1 MAKDTTSGS
10 GVLDNIL
17 LSTKCDLTQITSE
30 TEDLMMH
37 ENSPL
42 HDEPEPSSDATANF
56 GPRNVSSPKSNSD
69 NQKIDLL
76 MNDITPVVTTL
87 NKAYEDSLLHESDE
101 DINNSEVSPP
111 KQIKLTTATTE
122 SESPIGVVDSLGSEV
137 NTEEKTG
144 PAISEKIAKA
154 LDNTGHNKLDCFF
167 TMKNFGKAKYFDLK
181 LQTGSTVVK
190 GIWLQPEKRKQLHDM
205 MKSQKPIT
213 LTNEIS
219 KKFDITNVVDV

>member
-17 LSTKCDLTQITSE
+17 LSTK
-30 TEDLMMH
+30 
-37 ENSPL
+37 
-42 HDEPEPSSDATANF
+42 SSDATANF
-56 GPRNVSSPKSNSD
+56 GPRNVSSPKLNSD

-122 SESPIGVVDSLGSEV
+122 SDSPIGVVDSLGSEV

-154 LDNTGHNKLDCFF
+154 LDSI
-167 TMKNFGKAKYFDLK
+167 
-181 LQTGSTVVK
+181 QSV
-190 GIWLQPEKRKQLHDM
+190 WLIDYYKQP
-205 MKSQKPIT
+205 
-213 LTNEIS
+213 
-219 KKFDITNVVDV
+219 